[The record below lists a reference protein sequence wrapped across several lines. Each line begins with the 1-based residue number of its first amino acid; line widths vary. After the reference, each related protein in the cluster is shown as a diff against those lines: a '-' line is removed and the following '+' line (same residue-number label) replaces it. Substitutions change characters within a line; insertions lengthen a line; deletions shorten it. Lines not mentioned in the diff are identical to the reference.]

1 MVAILLVEDHQV
13 VRQGLHFLL
22 EHEADFH
29 IVGETGDGLQ
39 AVQLAEQLKPAVLVL
54 DLILPGLNGLEVARQ
69 VKQRLPQTQIVIL
82 SMYADMGYVLQ
93 ALNNGV
99 SAYVVKNA
107 SATHLVQAV
116 RAALAGQHYFSPPLS
131 AAVVQDY
138 AEKTQSGALDPY
150 ETLTTREREVLNL
163 AAEGLTVPEIGSR
176 LAISPRTAESH
187 RANLMRKLHL
197 HTQTDLVRYALHHGI
212 LPHD

>member
-1 MVAILLVEDHQV
+1 MVPILLVEDHQV

-54 DLILPGLNGLEVARQ
+54 DLILPGLSGLEVAPQ
-69 VKQRLPQTQIVIL
+69 VKQHFPHTQILIL
-82 SMYADMGYVLQ
+82 SIYADLAYVLQ

-116 RAALAGQHYFSPPLS
+116 RAALAWHPHFNPPPSETGVTRFSPKNQAGTPH
-131 AAVVQDY
+131 A
-138 AEKTQSGALDPY
+138 Y
-150 ETLTTREREVLNL
+150 ENPHNS
-163 AAEGLTVPEIGSR
+163 EG
-176 LAISPRTAESH
+176 
-187 RANLMRKLHL
+187 
-197 HTQTDLVRYALHHGI
+197 Q
-212 LPHD
+212 